1 MIKIIFSA
9 LSCCLF
15 LLISYLGSAQTH
27 EISISAGGGL
37 AGFNYDITNGT
48 SKQKPGFQ
56 AGIGYTKFLNPR
68 WGIATGLELGYY
80 QTKAT
85 LTPNTVFSSY
95 SVDSENDAFEFRVKT
110 KGYEEKQKLYAL
122 NIPLML
128 QYQTVADGKTKF
140 YSQAGLK
147 FSIPLKSSFQTQADE
162 ISAAGYYPD
171 VNAEITDLPA
181 HGFGT
186 QTNWNRK
193 GDYDFNISYS
203 LAAEAGARFRF
214 SARSYLYTGLFIDY
228 GLNDI
233 KKREGQETLLT
244 YHPTALNQSQATGV
258 FSLANT
264 TGDVHLMAYGIKL
277 RIGFGSKVK
286 AKKEAVSVI
295 KDLPAAAP
303 TQPVKEKEKPKAAE
317 AVVQPEAKEKT
328 TSEKIAQNVLTAEDI
343 ELLRTPLQFIEIG
356 DTTLSPAAKAQ
367 ADKLLDLMQRHDNI
381 ELQIEGHT
389 CNIGSEAVNK
399 RISLARANA
408 VVVYLENKGIAPG
421 RLHAIGKAAEEPV
434 LPNTSEANRKQNR
447 RVVIKTR
454 E

>member
-1 MIKIIFSA
+1 MIKISFSA

-15 LLISYLGSAQTH
+15 LLVSYLGSAQTH
-27 EISISAGGGL
+27 EVSFSAGGGL
-37 AGFNYDITNGT
+37 AGLNYDINNGT

-56 AGIGYTKFLNPR
+56 GGIGYTKFLNAR

-95 SVDSENDAFEFRVKT
+95 SVDSENNAFEFRVKT
-110 KGYEEKQKLYAL
+110 KGYQEMQKLYAL
-122 NIPLML
+122 NIPLLL
-128 QYQTVADGKTKF
+128 QYQTLADRKTKF

-147 FSIPLKSSFQTQADE
+147 FSIPLKSPFHTQAEE

-171 VNAEITDLPA
+171 VNAEINDLPA
-181 HGFGT
+181 HGFGA
-186 QTNWNRK
+186 QTNWNSK

-203 LAAEAGARFRF
+203 LAAEAGAKFRL
-214 SARSYLYTGLFIDY
+214 SARSYLYTGFFIDY
-228 GLNDI
+228 GLNNI
-233 KKREGQETLLT
+233 KKQEGQETLLT

-264 TGDVHLMAYGIKL
+264 TGDVHLMGYGIKL

-286 AKKEAVSVI
+286 AKKEAVPVI
-295 KDLPAAAP
+295 KDFPTETP
-303 TQPVKEKEKPKAAE
+303 TQPDKVKEKPKAE
-317 AVVQPEAKEKT
+317 AVVQPVSEEKT
-328 TSEKIAQNVLTAEDI
+328 TSEQTTQNVLTIEEV
-343 ELLRTPLQFIEIG
+343 ELLRTPLQFTKIG
-356 DTTLSPAAKAQ
+356 DTSLSPAAKAQ
-367 ADKLLDLMQRHDNI
+367 ADRLVALMQRHNNI
-381 ELQIEGHT
+381 EWQIEGHT
-389 CNIGSEAVNK
+389 CDIGSEAINK

-408 VVVYLENKGIAPG
+408 VVVYLENKGIAPA

-434 LPNTSEANRKQNR
+434 LPNNTEANRKQNR
-447 RVVIKTR
+447 RVIIKIS